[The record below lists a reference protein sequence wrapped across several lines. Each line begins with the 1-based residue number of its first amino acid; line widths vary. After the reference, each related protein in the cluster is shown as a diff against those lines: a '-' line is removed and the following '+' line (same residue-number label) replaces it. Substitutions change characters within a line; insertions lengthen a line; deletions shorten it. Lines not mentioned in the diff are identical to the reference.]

1 LAAPI
6 QEEVPV
12 AAQPSAANPLA
23 DLSDRIATIVAG
35 AAPSVVAVHGGRRP
49 TSGFAWR
56 PDLVVTAEEAV
67 EADEG
72 VEVGLPGGERV
83 RAELVGRDP
92 ATAVALLRLP
102 GRELPPLAL
111 AETPEPRAGEFV
123 VAVGGHEAGPVA
135 ALGVVA
141 VAGGPWRSLRGGLI
155 DRLLHVDLRLAG
167 RGEGGIVLDAAGRP
181 LGMAVFGPRRRV
193 LVIPAATVERTA
205 AQLAAHGR
213 VARGYLGLGLQPA
226 RLDGVGRE
234 ATMVMSVDPQGP
246 GARAGLQQGDM
257 IVTWDGQAIG
267 DVRSLVRELGPDS
280 VGRTIEL
287 GLRRAGQAATASL
300 TVGERPAG

>member
-1 LAAPI
+1 MT
-6 QEEVPV
+6 
-12 AAQPSAANPLA
+12 AQPVAANPLA

-72 VEVGLPGGERV
+72 VDVGLPGGERV

-102 GRELPPLAL
+102 GRELQPLAL
-111 AETPEPRAGEFV
+111 SETPEPRVGELV
-123 VAVGGHEAGPVA
+123 VAVGGHEAGPIA
-135 ALGVVA
+135 ALGAVA
-141 VAGGPWRSLRGGLI
+141 VAGGLWRSLRDGLI
-155 DRLLHVDLRLAG
+155 DRLLHLDLRLAG
-167 RGEGGIVLDAAGRP
+167 RGEGGVVLDAAGRP

-213 VARGYLGLGLQPA
+213 VARGYLGLGLQPV
-226 RLDGVGRE
+226 RLDRGGGE
-234 ATMVMSVDPQGP
+234 AAMVMSVDPQGP
-246 GARAGLQQGDM
+246 GAEAGLLQGDV
-257 IVTWDGQAIG
+257 IATWDGRAVG
-267 DVRSLVRELGPDS
+267 GVRALLRELGPDS
-280 VGRTIEL
+280 VGRTVEL
-287 GLRRAGQAATASL
+287 GLRRAGQPASASL
-300 TVGERPAG
+300 TIAERPPG